1 MSKQMLVPNERL
13 GREGV
18 CWRSVA
24 QATMTAGLKGFV
36 WESGEIWLQKGG
48 FEVAAIEEGSVLE
61 ERA

>member
-1 MSKQMLVPNERL
+1 M
-13 GREGV
+13 
-18 CWRSVA
+18 A